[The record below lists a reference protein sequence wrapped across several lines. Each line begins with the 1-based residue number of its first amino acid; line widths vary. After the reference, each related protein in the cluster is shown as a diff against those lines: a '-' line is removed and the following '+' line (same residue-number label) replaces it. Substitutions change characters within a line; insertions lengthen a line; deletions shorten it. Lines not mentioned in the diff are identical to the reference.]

1 MRGLIPDNLL
11 EDILSR
17 VDIVEVVSGFIPL
30 KKAGRNFKAC
40 CPFHHEK
47 TASFTVSPDRQIY
60 HCFGCGESGN
70 AFKFLMRYERLEFP
84 EAVQVLAKKTGVV
97 IPEINSGPDKN
108 TAFITQL
115 YGIN

>member
-17 VDIVEVVSGFIPL
+17 VDIVEIVSGFIPL

-47 TASFTVSPDRQIY
+47 TASFHDEKDS
-60 HCFGCGESGN
+60 
-70 AFKFLMRYERLEFP
+70 RL
-84 EAVQVLAKKTGVV
+84 
-97 IPEINSGPDKN
+97 
-108 TAFITQL
+108 
-115 YGIN
+115 